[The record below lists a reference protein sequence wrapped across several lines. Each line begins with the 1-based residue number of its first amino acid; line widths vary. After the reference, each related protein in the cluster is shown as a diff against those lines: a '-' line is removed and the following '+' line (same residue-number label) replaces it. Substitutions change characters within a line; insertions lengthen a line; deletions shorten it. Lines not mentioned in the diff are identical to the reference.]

1 MKVIRLEVGLL
12 ACNAYLVWDE
22 RAADGVVIDPGDE
35 GERIVRRCRA
45 EGFAPTSVV
54 DTHAH
59 VDHVGANAP
68 LKAAFPEALLCVGSA
83 DAATLSDPA
92 ANLSSMFGGGLVT
105 PAPDRELNEGDE
117 VRFGSCVLRVLT
129 TPGHTPGGIC
139 LLADATSPAQ
149 LFCGDLVFRDG
160 VGRVDFPGGSG
171 VQLLESIRRKVLTL
185 PDETVL
191 WPGHGE
197 PTTVGRE
204 RAHNPFLQSQSPA
217 GF

>member
-1 MKVIRLEVGLL
+1 MGRRWVVGIMAIVGVLL
-12 ACNAYLVWDE
+12 IL
-22 RAADGVVIDPGDE
+22 
-35 GERIVRRCRA
+35 
-45 EGFAPTSVV
+45 
-54 DTHAH
+54 
-59 VDHVGANAP
+59 
-68 LKAAFPEALLCVGSA
+68 
-83 DAATLSDPA
+83 A
-92 ANLSSMFGGGLVT
+92 ANTIAQEGKKDKLL
-105 PAPDRELNEGDE
+105 DEGDE

-139 LLADATSPAQ
+139 LLADSTLPAQ

-171 VQLLESIRRKVLTL
+171 AQLLESIRRKVLTL

-204 RAHNPFLQSQSPA
+204 RAHNPFLQSRSSA